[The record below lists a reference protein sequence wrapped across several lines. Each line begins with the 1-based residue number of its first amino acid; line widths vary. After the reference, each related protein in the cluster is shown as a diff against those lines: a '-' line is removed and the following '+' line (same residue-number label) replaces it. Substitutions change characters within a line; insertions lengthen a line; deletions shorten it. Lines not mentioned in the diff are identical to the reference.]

1 MATFPALKPNGRSWT
16 PGALTQSSFTHI
28 GGNEVRVLLS
38 SKRAGDVLR
47 LSYENLQETDANS
60 IISHYVGQRTT
71 FDAFDL
77 SAEVYAGISDYSQI
91 TVAGNKWRYTQAP
104 EVQYLSPDVQSVSVE
119 LIQVIGGINLRPIA
133 GQFVLASNDVTLTK
147 A

>member
-1 MATFPALKPNGRSWT
+1 M
-16 PGALTQSSFTHI
+16 
-28 GGNEVRVLLS
+28 RVLLS